1 MFTYYDKDLIALM
14 DDGRFGESGGVG
26 GLSTSILL
34 TKSPQA
40 HNKEI
45 QVITNLL
52 YIKQTDMTK
61 TIIFFIPQQSEIHL
75 TTRYKVT
82 HRTQKDNVQ
91 TVALFLLFIVYLQ
104 TMYMQ
109 ELIP

>member
-14 DDGRFGESGGVG
+14 DDGRFGERGGG

-61 TIIFFIPQQSEIHL
+61 TIIFFIP
-75 TTRYKVT
+75 
-82 HRTQKDNVQ
+82 
-91 TVALFLLFIVYLQ
+91 
-104 TMYMQ
+104 
-109 ELIP
+109 